1 MSAQRIDESYA
12 MAVTVDRAAPQVA
25 SPKMSVFTL
34 VWFGQVV
41 SLIGTGLTGFGL
53 GIWVYQLT
61 GSITQLALITVCA
74 RLPGIVVVPMAGAL
88 IDRWDRRRAMI
99 YGDFGGGLTVL
110 ALALLYF
117 AGRIEVWHICVAMAI
132 NSALSASQWTAYS
145 AATTMLVPKRHL
157 GRAAGMVQTGEAF
170 ALVVSPALGGLVL
183 VSMGIHGI
191 FLLDFAMKLFATAT
205 LFLVRIPPPPKTTE
219 EVKQSL
225 RSEIVYGWRY
235 ITSRPGLLALLVF
248 FAVTNFL
255 SGFIFVLTTPLV
267 LSFSTPTALGTIVS
281 IGGIGMLIGG
291 VGMAAWGGP
300 RRRIDGVLGFSI
312 LSGFSFILAGV
323 RPSAVLIAI
332 AAFAF
337 YFTLPFVGGSSQA
350 IWQSKVSP
358 EVQGRVFAVRRMIAW
373 SSIPLSYMVAG
384 PLAEYVF
391 EPLLSP
397 GGLFA
402 GSVGRFTGT
411 GPGRGIGFLF
421 VVMGGLTLLI
431 VACGYFYP
439 RLLRLE
445 DEIADAIPD
454 PMPNGY

>member
-1 MSAQRIDESYA
+1 
-12 MAVTVDRAAPQVA
+12 MAVTVDRAAPQAVA
-25 SPKMSVFTL
+25 PKMSVFTL
-34 VWFGQVV
+34 VWLGQVV
-41 SLIGTGLTGFGL
+41 SLMGTGLTGFGL

-61 GSITQLALITVCA
+61 GSITQLALITVCS
-74 RLPGIVVVPMAGAL
+74 RLPGIATVPIAGAL

-99 YGDFGGGLTVL
+99 YGDLGGGLTVL
-110 ALALLYF
+110 ILALLYF
-117 AGRIEVWHICVAMAI
+117 AGHIAVWHICVAMAI

-145 AATTMLVPKRHL
+145 AATTMLVPKRQL
-157 GRAAGMVQTGEAF
+157 GRAAGMVQTGEAI
-170 ALVVSPALGGLVL
+170 ALIVSPALGGVLL
-183 VSMGIHGI
+183 VSMGVYGI
-191 FLLDFAMKLFATAT
+191 FLLDFAMKLFATVT
-205 LFLVRIPPPPKTTE
+205 LFLVRIPTPPKTIE
-219 EVKQSL
+219 DIKPSL
-225 RSEIVYGWRY
+225 LSEIGYGWRY

-267 LSFSTPTALGTIVS
+267 LSFSTPSVLGTVVS

-291 VGMAAWGGP
+291 LGMAAWGAP
-300 RRRIDGVLGFSI
+300 SRRINGVLGFSV
-312 LSGFSFILAGV
+312 LSGLSFILAGAQ
-323 RPSAVLIAI
+323 PSAVLIAL
-332 AAFAF
+332 AAFLF

-373 SSIPLSYMVAG
+373 SAIPLSYMVAG

-391 EPLLSP
+391 EPLLSH
-397 GGLFA
+397 GGLLA

-421 VVMGGLTLLI
+421 VVMGALTLLI

-439 RLLRLE
+439 RLRHLE

-454 PMPNGY
+454 PMPNDC